1 MPLFHSDRGSQYASA
16 EFRAVLAANGLTASM
31 SRKGECWDN
40 SVVESFFRTMKTE
53 LGDHVWKSRV
63 AARAAIFDYI
73 ETWYNCNV
81 VTRRSGTSA
90 RNNTSR
96 SCRKQHSHLCGK
108 PAQVHFEHVF
118 LTTFDLRSCCFCT
131 HSHATSLP

>member
-40 SVVESFFRTMKTE
+40 AVVESFFRTMKTE
-53 LGDHVWKSRV
+53 LGDHVWKSRD

-73 ETWYNCNV
+73 ETWYNCK
-81 VTRRSGTSA
+81 RR
-90 RNNTSR
+90 
-96 SCRKQHSHLCGK
+96 HSTLGYVS
-108 PAQVHFEHVF
+108 PEQYE
-118 LTTFDLRSCCFCT
+118 SQ
-131 HSHATSLP
+131 LPKAA